1 MAEQTEQ
8 ITDEPRRVTR
18 LIRLKEVQHRVGLGR
33 STIYRWMSEGK
44 FPKPVQLGSYTVA
57 WAEDEV
63 EDWIL
68 SRLER
73 HQQQESRTVSANVQ
87 PCAQSSRLKPTQR
100 KD

>member
-8 ITDEPRRVTR
+8 IADESHRVTR

-44 FPKPVQLGSYTVA
+44 FPGPVQLGNHAVA
-57 WAEDEV
+57 WAEDDV
-63 EDWIL
+63 DDWIA

-73 HQQQESRTVSANVQ
+73 KLQPESGIV
-87 PCAQSSRLKPTQR
+87 
-100 KD
+100 